1 MSAKKSRYSDNSD
14 KIEQEAL
21 KEVETIA
28 ELAPNERTRKEAEK
42 LIETIESGSDTSVQE
57 QELKAVDTVLDET
70 KKAIKK
76 TANEAKREIPRYTRA
91 LAELQEET
99 IQTTKELGYDCIELQ
114 RETASLIPQLQERY
128 LSYFMPWM
136 STRLVTEYYSRIV
149 DNFVDNAMSATN
161 LANNLAMVNLESIQN
176 LTDTNKEYLR
186 VGVQNVKSLSK
197 SLIDNRERIL

>member
-1 MSAKKSRYSDNSD
+1 M
-14 KIEQEAL
+14 
-21 KEVETIA
+21 
-28 ELAPNERTRKEAEK
+28 
-42 LIETIESGSDTSVQE
+42 
-57 QELKAVDTVLDET
+57 LDET

-128 LSYFMPWM
+128 LSYIMPWM

-161 LANNLAMVNLESIQN
+161 LANNLAMFNLESIQN